1 MMRYIVSDIHGCKKQ
16 YLELLEKIQ
25 FSNQDHLYIL
35 GDSVDRGKHPIE
47 VLQYIMKQKNVT
59 YIMGNHDYRLY
70 TFIKELGLDLNTFRN
85 DEIKWAFKFWQH
97 DGGLTTL
104 NEFLEL
110 SEYERKEI
118 YSFLEDVKVYEEVKH
133 EGKRYIL
140 SHAGIINFEEGKS
153 LKEYLNQD
161 FFEGRMDYDTRYFQD
176 ENTYI
181 VSGHTPTFYLRKDRK
196 PLVFQGNGHI
206 AIDCGC
212 VYGGNLAAFCIETG
226 DITYVKNE
234 TCE

>member
-1 MMRYIVSDIHGCKKQ
+1 MRYIISDIHGCKKQ
-16 YLELLEKIQ
+16 YLELLEKIR
-25 FSNQDHLYIL
+25 FSEQDHLYIL

-59 YIMGNHDYRLY
+59 YIIGNHDYRLY
-70 TFIKELGLDLNTFRN
+70 TFIKELGLDLNNFRN

-97 DGGLTTL
+97 DGGLPTL
-104 NEFLEL
+104 EGFLSL

-118 YSFLEDVKVYEEVKH
+118 YEFLENSNVYDEILQ

-140 SHAGIINFEEGKS
+140 SHAGIMNFEEQKT
-153 LKEYLNQD
+153 LEEYSHQD
-161 FFEGRMDYDTRYFQD
+161 FFEGRMNYDKRYFQD

-181 VSGHTPTFYLRKDRK
+181 VSGHTPTFYLRKDKK
-196 PLVFQGNGHI
+196 PLVYQENGHI

-212 VYGGNLAAFCIETG
+212 AYGGNLAAFCIETEE
-226 DITYVKNE
+226 IIYVKG
-234 TCE
+234 